1 MILCPFLRIFVFV
14 SVDTCAIALLLEVL
28 YKLMGKAKVIFLTL
42 HCIVMSIL
50 GSVQHFRL
58 HVNHLLLLY
67 VWCLCILEIHFL
79 CMTENPSS
87 ITPGQFIEL
96 QSFAI
101 SIDGFLF
108 YMVS

>member
-1 MILCPFLRIFVFV
+1 
-14 SVDTCAIALLLEVL
+14 
-28 YKLMGKAKVIFLTL
+28 
-42 HCIVMSIL
+42 
-50 GSVQHFRL
+50 
-58 HVNHLLLLY
+58 
-67 VWCLCILEIHFL
+67 
-79 CMTENPSS
+79 MTENPSS